1 MESLAKRLAMD
12 PDLTPAIQKQLLTY
26 IDRLLKKNE
35 FVNLTRITDP
45 QGLYEAQIRDSMQL
59 LPYLPK
65 DPAKLLDLGTGA
77 GFPGLVLK
85 ILRPD
90 LDVTLLDSVRKK
102 LDFLDEVIEAL
113 SLKQVRTLHARAEDV
128 GRDKKTREQ
137 FDVVTARAVANMP
150 VLLEY
155 SLPLVKVGGSFL
167 ALKTLDEPLD
177 AANKA
182 MNILGG
188 KLVSSKPY
196 TNPSFNDPQK
206 TTGDQLVLHHIRKI
220 KPSPKKYPRRAG
232 SVRKDPIL

>member
-1 MESLAKRLAMD
+1 
-12 PDLTPAIQKQLLTY
+12 
-26 IDRLLKKNE
+26 
-35 FVNLTRITDP
+35 
-45 QGLYEAQIRDSMQL
+45 
-59 LPYLPK
+59 
-65 DPAKLLDLGTGA
+65 
-77 GFPGLVLK
+77 
-85 ILRPD
+85 
-90 LDVTLLDSVRKK
+90 
-102 LDFLDEVIEAL
+102 
-113 SLKQVRTLHARAEDV
+113 
-128 GRDKKTREQ
+128 
-137 FDVVTARAVANMP
+137 MP